1 MVLKKIF
8 FFIAVI
14 WTSVVLTLCLIKL
27 SQTESSI
34 IDIEYIDKYVH
45 ISFHLVLTT
54 AWFLFFRMHFLK
66 NKKYNP
72 FVIAFLFSFVLG
84 IVIEFLQQYFTA
96 TRCGDLLD
104 IVANVFGS
112 LLGLLFCQFIN
123 YKFFK
128 PNVTI

>member
-1 MVLKKIF
+1 MLKKIF

-14 WTSVVLTLCLIKL
+14 WTSVVLTLCLIKFGNMPSTL
-27 SQTESSI
+27 TKFEHT
-34 IDIEYIDKYVH
+34 DKVVH
-45 ISFHLVLTT
+45 TVFHLVLTT

-72 FVIAFLFSFVLG
+72 FVIAFLFSVVLG